1 MAKVKRYVGDHVSG
15 KMGNVVFYQFR
26 GKTYA
31 RMAPNRTKDSWKP
44 RQETHRQRFKQA
56 VSLWRHAKEANISVI
71 WNLGSEEMNGYAL
84 FLKAN
89 MPALALNGTLMDPR
103 MLQLSTGKLNLPQEF
118 KAVRAEGE
126 TLAMQVSW
134 KNDPL
139 LSGERLKDQLMVITT
154 NGNKYMERM
163 ATGIKRGDAGGTF
176 ELPAKPSHHMAD
188 FTHVY
193 LFFAS
198 RDEKDFTASCC
209 FEIAAPLS

>member
-44 RQETHRQRFKQA
+44 RQETHRNRFRQA
-56 VSLWRHAKEANISVI
+56 VVLWRHAKEANISAI
-71 WNLGSEEMNGYAL
+71 WNQGSELMNGYAL

-89 MPALALNGTLMDPR
+89 MPALALDGSLMDPR
-103 MLQLSTGKLNLPQEF
+103 MLQLSTGKLNLPQEL
-118 KAVRAEGE
+118 KAFRVEGE
-126 TLAMQVSW
+126 SSGMEVSW

-139 LSGERLKDQLMVITT
+139 LSGERLNDQLMAIAT
-154 NGNKYMERM
+154 NGNKYMEMM
-163 ATGIKRGDAGGTF
+163 ATGIERGDAGGIF
-176 ELPAKPSHHMAD
+176 ELPAKPSYHMKD

-193 LFFAS
+193 LFFGS
-198 RDEKDFTASCC
+198 RDEKDFTASSC
-209 FEIAAPLS
+209 FEI